1 MIARC
6 FAEISL
12 DALSH
17 NAALLRRTN
26 EMMAVVKANAYGH
39 GAAVIAK
46 ALAST
51 ASAFGVANI
60 QEAREL
66 REAGIKNPIL
76 LLGAC
81 LPGERETALRE
92 GLQVTISSME
102 EAQAYDHL
110 AQELGLT
117 AHAHAVVDS
126 GMGRMGFPEHLWTAE
141 NVSTLLETPHLIWEG
156 LCSHLP
162 SADENEPYT
171 HEQVERFHTAVQLAW
186 DAGFI
191 TGWTHLE
198 NSAGMLGFPE
208 ANKFCNLARPG
219 LALYGVSPLPDQQDK
234 LKPVLTWKTRVLL
247 VRELPA
253 GHGISYGSTKIL
265 DRPTQVATLACG
277 YGDGY
282 PRQVSGKGAS
292 VLIHGQRCPLLGRV
306 TMDQI
311 MVDVTDLTTSAQP
324 GDEAV
329 LLGSQGSETISATEL
344 AQLADTIAWH
354 IFTSITA
361 RVERVTV

>member
-1 MIARC
+1 MTSRC

-12 DALSH
+12 DALRH
-17 NAALLRRTN
+17 NAAVLRRAN

-39 GAAVIAK
+39 GAVMIAK
-46 ALAST
+46 ALNGT
-51 ASAFGVANI
+51 ATAFGVANI

-66 REAGIKNPIL
+66 REAGIKSPIL

-81 LPGERETALRE
+81 LPEERETALRE
-92 GLQVTISSME
+92 GFQMTISSME
-102 EAQAYDHL
+102 EAKAYDDL
-110 AQELGLT
+110 AKQLGVT

-126 GMGRMGFPEHLWTAE
+126 GMGRMGFPEALWTVE
-141 NVSTLLETPHLIWEG
+141 NIATLLETPHLIWEG

-162 SADENEPYT
+162 SADEDAEFT
-171 HEQVERFHTAVQLAW
+171 REQIERFHTHVQRAW

-191 TGWTHLE
+191 TGWVHLE
-198 NSAGMLGFPE
+198 NSAGILGFPE
-208 ANKFCNLARPG
+208 ATSFCNLSRCG
-219 LALYGVSPLPDQQDK
+219 LALYGVSPLPEMQDK

-253 GHGISYGSTKIL
+253 GHGVSYGRAKIL
-265 DRPTQVATLACG
+265 DRPTLVATLACG
-277 YGDGY
+277 YADGY
-282 PRQVSGKGAS
+282 PRQVSGKDAS
-292 VLIHGQRCPLLGRV
+292 VLIHGKRCPLLGRV

-311 MVDVTDLTTSAQP
+311 MVDVTDLPEPAQP

-329 LLGSQGSETISATEL
+329 LLGSQDGETIGAHEL
-344 AQLADTIAWH
+344 AKLADTIAWH

-361 RVERVTV
+361 RVERVVV